1 MTMSMM
7 VATAKMSTMPGNLTH
22 CFHSIINI
30 SHIFRYT
37 IYLNMIGYNVYTQ
50 YRRNMVK
57 KNRKVINVDE
67 VTYQRLLQQHSK
79 TVVPDSFSKLINRLV
94 DFYEKQNKKQEEK
107 KVLERPI
114 TN

>member
-1 MTMSMM
+1 MR
-7 VATAKMSTMPGNLTH
+7 VAARKTVMPGYLTH
-22 CFHSIINI
+22 CFHSITNTC
-30 SHIFRYT
+30 HIFRYM
-37 IYLNMIGYNVYTQ
+37 IYLNITGYNVYTE

-94 DFYEKQNKKQEEK
+94 DFYEKQNKKQGEK